1 MAEAI
6 VGAAFVGIRQN
17 AVSFAA
23 LLELLFRVG
32 IVGVAV
38 RMELQ
43 RQFAVGA
50 LDFLL
55 ARPTGNPEDLVVI
68 AFYVAGQNRVFA
80 FVEI

>member
-1 MAEAI
+1 
-6 VGAAFVGIRQN
+6 
-17 AVSFAA
+17 
-23 LLELLFRVG
+23 
-32 IVGVAV
+32 
-38 RMELQ
+38 MELQ